1 MSDYPKNEFPTDKF
15 PTDETDKTDKKNL
28 SNLFGPLGKNPDAVV
43 EKIDTEEFIVNMGP
57 QHPSTHGVCRLLL
70 KMDGEVIVDVVPY
83 VGYLHRSMEKIA
95 ENRTY
100 LQYMPLTDRIDYV
113 SAMFCNHVFCLAV
126 EKLAQIEVPE
136 RAEYIRVIM
145 DELNR
150 IASHLVWLGT
160 FALDLGAITPFLY
173 CFREREKILDLI
185 EMVCGQ
191 RMTFNYMRFG
201 GVSKDLPPEFTPKTK
216 EFIEYFKPRV
226 DEYEYI
232 LTNNPIF
239 LGRTKGV
246 GILDQKTAID
256 YSVTGPNLRAT
267 GLKWDL
273 RKEEPYSIYDRFEF
287 DIPNGTNSDTWDR
300 YMVRIQEM
308 RQANRIV
315 EQALESLPEGEIKT
329 KTPTVFRPPEGEVYA
344 RIESTRGEMGF
355 YIVSDG
361 STKPYRLKM
370 RTASFSN
377 LAVLPEMSRGWKIAD
392 IVAIFASL
400 DVIMPDV
407 DR

>member
-1 MSDYPKNEFPTDKF
+1 MSDYPKNEFPTDKN
-15 PTDETDKTDKKNL
+15 NL
-28 SNLFGPLGKNPDAVV
+28 SNLSDPLAGNRATVV

-100 LQYMPLTDRIDYV
+100 LQYIPLTDRIDYV
-113 SAMFCNHVFCLAV
+113 SAMFCNHGFCLAV
-126 EKLAQIEVPE
+126 EKLAQIQVPE

-150 IASHLVWLGT
+150 IASHLIWLAT

-173 CFREREKILDLI
+173 CFREREKVLDLL

-201 GVSKDLPPEFTPKTK
+201 GVSRDLPPEFAPKAK
-216 EFIEYFKPRV
+216 EFVEYFKPRV

-232 LTNNPIF
+232 LTQNPIF
-239 LGRTKGV
+239 LRRTKGV

-273 RKEEPYSIYDRFEF
+273 RKEEPYSVYDRFEF
-287 DIPNGTNSDTWDR
+287 DIPAGTNSDTWDR

-315 EQALESLPEGEIKT
+315 EQALESIPEGEIKT
-329 KTPTVFRPPEGEVYA
+329 KTPAVFRPPEGEVYA

-361 STKPYRLKM
+361 STIPYRVKL

>member
-1 MSDYPKNEFPTDKF
+1 MSDYPKNEFPTD
-15 PTDETDKTDKKNL
+15 ETDKDNL
-28 SNLFGPLGKNPDAVV
+28 SNLFDPLEKNPDTVA

-83 VGYLHRSMEKIA
+83 VGYLHRSMEKVA

-100 LQYMPLTDRIDYV
+100 LQYIPLTDRIDYV

-126 EKLAQIEVPE
+126 EKLAQIQVPE

-173 CFREREKILDLI
+173 CFREREKVLDLL
-185 EMVCGQ
+185 EMVSGQ

-201 GVSKDLPPEFTPKTK
+201 GVSKDLPPEFIPKTK

-273 RKEEPYSIYDRFEF
+273 RKDEPYSIYDRFEF
-287 DIPNGTNSDTWDR
+287 DIPAGTNSDTWDR

-315 EQALESLPEGEIKT
+315 EQALESIPEGEIKT
-329 KTPTVFRPPEGEVYA
+329 KTPTVFRPPKGEVYA

-361 STKPYRLKM
+361 STIPYRLKM

>member
-1 MSDYPKNEFPTDKF
+1 LSDYPKNEFPTDEFSTEEKDRSD
-15 PTDETDKTDKKNL
+15 PKNL
-28 SNLFGPLGKNPDAVV
+28 FDLLGKNLDTQV

-70 KMDGEVIVDVVPY
+70 KMDGEVIVDVVPF

-100 LQYMPLTDRIDYV
+100 LQYIPLTDRIDYV
-113 SAMFCNHVFCLAV
+113 SAMFCNHVFCMAV

-136 RAEYIRVIM
+136 RAEYIRIIM

-173 CFREREKILDLI
+173 CFREREKILDLL

-201 GVSKDLPPEFTPKTK
+201 GVSRDLPPEFIPKVK
-216 EFIEYFKPRV
+216 EFVQYFKPRV

-287 DIPNGTNSDTWDR
+287 DVPTGTNSDVWDR
-300 YMVRIQEM
+300 YIVRIQEM

-315 EQALESLPEGEIKT
+315 EQALKSIPEGEIKT
-329 KTPTVFRPPEGEVYA
+329 KTPAVFRPPKGEVYA

-361 STKPYRLKM
+361 STIPYRVKI

-377 LAVLPEMSRGWKIAD
+377 LAALPEMSRGWKIAD

>member
-1 MSDYPKNEFPTDKF
+1 MSDYPKNSLDLPFIT
-15 PTDETDKTDKKNL
+15 T
-28 SNLFGPLGKNPDAVV
+28 
-43 EKIDTEEFIVNMGP
+43 EKVGTEEFILNMGP
-57 QHPSTHGVCRLLL
+57 QHPSTHGVCRLIL
-70 KMDGEVIVDVVPY
+70 KMDGEVIVDLVPI
-83 VGYLHRSMEKIA
+83 VGYLHRALEKIA

-100 LQYMPLTDRIDYV
+100 LQFIPYTDRIDYV
-113 SAMFCNHVFCLAV
+113 SAMLCNHGFCMAV
-126 EKLAQIEVPE
+126 EKLAEIEVPQ

-150 IASHLVWLGT
+150 IASHLIWLGT
-160 FALDLGAITPFLY
+160 FSLDLGAITPFLY
-173 CFREREKILDLI
+173 CFREREMILDLI
-185 EMVCGQ
+185 EMTCGQ
-191 RMTFNYMRFG
+191 RITFNYMRVG
-201 GVSKDLPPEFTPKTK
+201 GVSRDLPREFIPKAK
-216 EFIEYFKPRV
+216 EFVKYFKPRV
-226 DEYEYI
+226 DEYEAI
-232 LTNNPIF
+232 LTQNPIF

-273 RKEEPYSIYDRFEF
+273 RKEEPYSIYDKFEF
-287 DIPNGTNSDTWDR
+287 DIPTGTKSDTWDR

-315 EQALESLPEGEIKT
+315 EQALESIPEGEIKT
-329 KTPTVFRPPEGEVYA
+329 KTKAVFKPPQGEAYTRV
-344 RIESTRGEMGF
+344 ESTRGEMGF
-355 YIVSDG
+355 YVVSEGD
-361 STKPYRLKM
+361 TMPYRLKL

-377 LAVLPEMSRGWKIAD
+377 LAVLPEMVRGWKIAD
-392 IVAIFASL
+392 LVVIFASL

>member
-1 MSDYPKNEFPTDKF
+1 MSNYPKNEFPS
-15 PTDETDKTDKKNL
+15 DERDKTKAENL
-28 SNLFGPLGKNPDAVV
+28 IDPLGKNPDTVV

-100 LQYMPLTDRIDYV
+100 LQYIPFTDRIDYV
-113 SAMFCNHVFCLAV
+113 SAMFCNHVFCMAV

-150 IASHLVWLGT
+150 IASHLIWLAT

-173 CFREREKILDLI
+173 CFREREKVLDLL

-201 GVSKDLPPEFTPKTK
+201 GVSRDLPPEFIPKAK
-216 EFIEYFKPRV
+216 EFVQYFKPRV

-232 LTNNPIF
+232 LTENPIF

-246 GILDQKTAID
+246 GILDKKTAID

-273 RKEEPYSIYDRFEF
+273 RKEEPYSIYDKFEF
-287 DIPNGTNSDTWDR
+287 DIPTGTNSDTWDR

-315 EQALESLPEGEIKT
+315 EQALESVPEGEIKT
-329 KTPTVFRPPEGEVYA
+329 KIPAVFRPPKGEVYA

>member
-1 MSDYPKNEFPTDKF
+1 LSDYLKNKFPPDRFPTDD
-15 PTDETDKTDKKNL
+15 TDENNL
-28 SNLFGPLGKNPDAVV
+28 SNRFNPLGNIPNTMV
-43 EKIDTEEFIVNMGP
+43 EKVGDEEFLVNMGP

-70 KMDGEVIVDVVPY
+70 KMDGEVIMDVVPY
-83 VGYLHRSMEKIA
+83 IGYLHRSMEKIA

-126 EKLAQIEVPE
+126 EKLAQIAVPE

-150 IASHLVWLGT
+150 IASHLIWLGT

-173 CFREREKILDLI
+173 CFREREKILDLL

-201 GVSKDLPPEFTPKTK
+201 GVSRDLPPEFILKAK
-216 EFIEYFKPRV
+216 EFVQYFKPRV

-267 GLKWDL
+267 GLRWDL

-287 DIPNGTNSDTWDR
+287 DIPAGTNSDVWDR
-300 YMVRIQEM
+300 YIVRIQEM

-315 EQALESLPEGEIKT
+315 EQALESIPEGEIKT
-329 KTPTVFRPPEGEVYA
+329 KTPTVFRPPKGEVYA

-361 STKPYRLKM
+361 STIPYRIKL

>member
-1 MSDYPKNEFPTDKF
+1 LSDYPKNSL
-15 PTDETDKTDKKNL
+15 NL
-28 SNLFGPLGKNPDAVV
+28 PFITT
-43 EKIDTEEFIVNMGP
+43 EKVGTEEFILNMGP

-70 KMDGEVIVDVVPY
+70 KMDGEVIVDLIPI
-83 VGYLHRSMEKIA
+83 VGYLHRALEKIA

-100 LQYMPLTDRIDYV
+100 LQFIPYTDRIDYV
-113 SAMFCNHVFCLAV
+113 SAMLCNHGLCMAV
-126 EKLAQIEVPE
+126 EKLAEIEVPQ

-173 CFREREKILDLI
+173 CFREREMILDLI
-185 EMVCGQ
+185 EMTCGQ
-191 RMTFNYMRFG
+191 RMTFNYMRVG
-201 GVSKDLPPEFTPKTK
+201 GVSRDLPK
-216 EFIEYFKPRV
+216 EFIPKAREFVKYFKPRV
-226 DEYEYI
+226 DEYEAI
-232 LTNNPIF
+232 LTQNPIF

-246 GILDQKTAID
+246 GILDKKTAID
-256 YSVTGPNLRAT
+256 YSVTGPNLRAG
-267 GLKWDL
+267 GLRWDL
-273 RKEEPYSIYDRFEF
+273 RKEEPYSVYDKFEF
-287 DIPNGTNSDTWDR
+287 DIPTGTQSDTWDR

-315 EQALESLPEGEIKT
+315 EQALESIPEGEIKAKT
-329 KTPTVFRPPEGEVYA
+329 KAVFKPPKGEAYA
-344 RIESTRGEMGF
+344 RVESTRGEMGF
-355 YIVSDG
+355 YVVSEGD
-361 STKPYRLKM
+361 TMPYRLKL

-377 LAVLPEMSRGWKIAD
+377 LAVLPEMVRGWKIAD
-392 IVAIFASL
+392 LVVIFASL

>member
-1 MSDYPKNEFPTDKF
+1 LSDYPKNEFPTDKF
-15 PTDETDKTDKKNL
+15 PTDGTDETDENNL
-28 SNLFGPLGKNPDAVV
+28 ENLVDPLGRNPDTVV

-173 CFREREKILDLI
+173 CFREREKVLDLI

-201 GVSKDLPPEFTPKTK
+201 GVSKDLPPEFIPKTK

-246 GILDQKTAID
+246 GILDKKIAID
-256 YSVTGPNLRAT
+256 YSVTGPNLRAA

-287 DIPNGTNSDTWDR
+287 DIPTGTNSDTWDR

-329 KTPTVFRPPEGEVYA
+329 KTPAVFRPPKGEVYA

-377 LAVLPEMSRGWKIAD
+377 LAALPEMSRGWKIAD

>member
-1 MSDYPKNEFPTDKF
+1 
-15 PTDETDKTDKKNL
+15 
-28 SNLFGPLGKNPDAVV
+28 
-43 EKIDTEEFIVNMGP
+43 MGP

-70 KMDGEVIVDVVPY
+70 KMDGEVIPY
-83 VGYLHRSMEKIA
+83 
-95 ENRTY
+95 
-100 LQYMPLTDRIDYV
+100 TDRIDYV
-113 SAMFCNHVFCLAV
+113 SAMFCNHGFCMAV
-126 EKLAQIEVPE
+126 EKLAEIEVPE

-150 IASHLVWLGT
+150 IASHLIWLGT

-173 CFREREKILDLI
+173 CFREREMILDLF
-185 EMVCGQ
+185 EMTCGQ
-191 RMTFNYMRFG
+191 RMTFNYMRAG
-201 GVSKDLPPEFTPKTK
+201 GVSRDLPEGFISKAK
-216 EFIEYFKPRV
+216 EFVKYFKPRV
-226 DEYEYI
+226 DEYEAI
-232 LTNNPIF
+232 LTENPIF

-246 GILDQKTAID
+246 GILDKKTAID

-273 RKEEPYSIYDRFEF
+273 RKEEPYSVYDRFEF
-287 DIPNGTNSDTWDR
+287 DIPTGTKSDTWDR
-300 YMVRIQEM
+300 YIVRVQEM

-315 EQALESLPEGEIKT
+315 EQALESIPEGEIKT
-329 KTPTVFRPPEGEVYA
+329 KTKPVFKPPQGEAYV

-355 YIVSDG
+355 YIVSEG
-361 STKPYRLKM
+361 EKTMPYRAKL

-377 LAVLPEMSRGWKIAD
+377 LAALPEMTRGWKIAD
-392 IVAIFASL
+392 LVVIFASL

>member
-1 MSDYPKNEFPTDKF
+1 LSNYQKNEFPSDERDKRKA
-15 PTDETDKTDKKNL
+15 ENL
-28 SNLFGPLGKNPDAVV
+28 IDPLGKNPDTVV

-100 LQYMPLTDRIDYV
+100 LQYIPLTDRIDYV
-113 SAMFCNHVFCLAV
+113 SAMFCNHVFCMAV

-150 IASHLVWLGT
+150 IASHLIWLAT

-173 CFREREKILDLI
+173 CFREREKVLDLL

-201 GVSKDLPPEFTPKTK
+201 GVSRDLPPEFIPKAK
-216 EFIEYFKPRV
+216 EFVQYFKPRV

-232 LTNNPIF
+232 LTENPIF

-246 GILDQKTAID
+246 GILDKKTAID

-273 RKEEPYSIYDRFEF
+273 RKEEPYSIYDKFEF
-287 DIPNGTNSDTWDR
+287 DIPTGTNSDTWDR

-315 EQALESLPEGEIKT
+315 EQALESVPEGEIKT
-329 KTPTVFRPPEGEVYA
+329 KTPTVFRPPKGEVYA

-355 YIVSDG
+355 YIISDG
-361 STKPYRLKM
+361 TTIPYRVKL

>member
-1 MSDYPKNEFPTDKF
+1 MSDYPKNSL
-15 PTDETDKTDKKNL
+15 NL
-28 SNLFGPLGKNPDAVV
+28 PFITT
-43 EKIDTEEFIVNMGP
+43 EKVGTEEFILNMGP
-57 QHPSTHGVCRLLL
+57 QHPSTHGVCRLVL
-70 KMDGEVIVDVVPY
+70 KMDGEVIVDLVPI
-83 VGYLHRSMEKIA
+83 VGYLHRALEKIA

-100 LQYMPLTDRIDYV
+100 LQFIPYTDRIDYV
-113 SAMFCNHVFCLAV
+113 SAMLCNHGFCMAV
-126 EKLAQIEVPE
+126 EKLAEIEVPQ

-173 CFREREKILDLI
+173 CFREREMILDLI
-185 EMVCGQ
+185 EMTCGQ
-191 RMTFNYMRFG
+191 RMTFNYMRVG
-201 GVSKDLPPEFTPKTK
+201 GVSRDLPK
-216 EFIEYFKPRV
+216 EFIPKAREFVKYFKPRV
-226 DEYEYI
+226 DEYEAI
-232 LTNNPIF
+232 LTQNPIF

-246 GILDQKTAID
+246 GILDKKTAID

-273 RKEEPYSIYDRFEF
+273 RKEEPYSIYDKFEF
-287 DIPNGTNSDTWDR
+287 DIPTGTKSDTWDR

-315 EQALESLPEGEIKT
+315 EQALESIPEGEIKAKT
-329 KTPTVFRPPEGEVYA
+329 KAVFKPPKGEAYA
-344 RIESTRGEMGF
+344 RVESTRGEMGF
-355 YIVSDG
+355 YFVSEGD
-361 STKPYRLKM
+361 TTPYRLKL

-377 LAVLPEMSRGWKIAD
+377 LAVLPEMVRGWKIAD
-392 IVAIFASL
+392 LVVIFASL

>member
-1 MSDYPKNEFPTDKF
+1 LSDYPRNSLLT
-15 PTDETDKTDKKNL
+15 
-28 SNLFGPLGKNPDAVV
+28 PLLTV
-43 EKIDTEEFIVNMGP
+43 EKADTEEFIVNMGP

-70 KMDGEVIVDVVPY
+70 KMDGEVVVDVVPI
-83 VGYLHRSMEKIA
+83 VGYLHRALEKIA

-100 LQYMPLTDRIDYV
+100 LQYIPYTDRIDYV
-113 SAMFCNHVFCLAV
+113 TAMICNHGLCMAV

-150 IASHLVWLGT
+150 IASHLIWLGT
-160 FALDLGAITPFLY
+160 FALDIGAITPFLY
-173 CFREREKILDLI
+173 CFREREHILDLF

-191 RMTFNYMRFG
+191 RMTFNYMRVG
-201 GVSKDLPPEFTPKTK
+201 GVSRDLPPEFLPKARQ
-216 EFIEYFKPRV
+216 FVEYFKPKV
-226 DEYEYI
+226 DEYEAI
-232 LTNNPIF
+232 LTENPIF

-246 GILDQKTAID
+246 GILDRKVAID

-273 RKEEPYSIYDRFEF
+273 RKEEPYSVYDRFDF
-287 DIPNGTNSDTWDR
+287 DIPTGTKSDSWDR
-300 YMVRIQEM
+300 YIVRIQEM

-315 EQALESLPEGEIKT
+315 EQALQSIPEGEIKT
-329 KTPTVFRPPEGEVYA
+329 KTKPVFKPPPGEAYV

-355 YIVSDG
+355 YIVSEG
-361 STKPYRLKM
+361 EKTIPYRVKI
-370 RTASFSN
+370 RSASFSN
-377 LAVLPEMSRGWKIAD
+377 LAALPEMVRGWKIAD
-392 IVAIFASL
+392 LVVIFASL

>member
-1 MSDYPKNEFPTDKF
+1 
-15 PTDETDKTDKKNL
+15 
-28 SNLFGPLGKNPDAVV
+28 LGKNPDTVV

-100 LQYMPLTDRIDYV
+100 LQYIPFTDRIDYV
-113 SAMFCNHVFCLAV
+113 SAMFCNHVFCMAV

-150 IASHLVWLGT
+150 IASHLIWLAT

-173 CFREREKILDLI
+173 CFREREKVLDLL

-201 GVSKDLPPEFTPKTK
+201 GVSRDLPPEFIPKAK
-216 EFIEYFKPRV
+216 EFVQYFKPRV

-232 LTNNPIF
+232 LTENPIF

-246 GILDQKTAID
+246 GILDKKTAID

-273 RKEEPYSIYDRFEF
+273 RKEEPYSIYDKFEF
-287 DIPNGTNSDTWDR
+287 DIPTGTNSDTWDR

-315 EQALESLPEGEIKT
+315 EQALESVPEGEIKT
-329 KTPTVFRPPEGEVYA
+329 KTPTVFRPPKGEVYA

-355 YIVSDG
+355 YIISDG
-361 STKPYRLKM
+361 TTIPYRVKL

>member
-1 MSDYPKNEFPTDKF
+1 ME
-15 PTDETDKTDKKNL
+15 NL
-28 SNLFGPLGKNPDAVV
+28 VDPLGRNPDTVV

-100 LQYMPLTDRIDYV
+100 LQYIPLTDRIDYV
-113 SAMFCNHVFCLAV
+113 SAMFCNHVFCMTV
-126 EKLAQIEVPE
+126 EKLAQIHIPE

-150 IASHLVWLGT
+150 IASHLIWLAT

-173 CFREREKILDLI
+173 CFREREKVLDLL
-185 EMVCGQ
+185 EMVSGQ

-201 GVSKDLPPEFTPKTK
+201 GVSKDLPPEFIPKTK
-216 EFIEYFKPRV
+216 EFVEYFKPRV

-273 RKEEPYSIYDRFEF
+273 RKEEPYSVYDRFEF
-287 DIPNGTNSDTWDR
+287 DIPTGANSDTWDR

-329 KTPTVFRPPEGEVYA
+329 KTPTVFRPPKGEVYA

>member
-1 MSDYPKNEFPTDKF
+1 MSDYPKNSLDLPFIT
-15 PTDETDKTDKKNL
+15 T
-28 SNLFGPLGKNPDAVV
+28 
-43 EKIDTEEFIVNMGP
+43 EKVGTEEFILNMGP
-57 QHPSTHGVCRLLL
+57 QHPSTHGVCRLIL
-70 KMDGEVIVDVVPY
+70 KMDGEVIVDLVPI
-83 VGYLHRSMEKIA
+83 VGYLHRALEKIA

-100 LQYMPLTDRIDYV
+100 LQFIPYTDRIDYV
-113 SAMFCNHVFCLAV
+113 SAMLCNHGFCMAV
-126 EKLAQIEVPE
+126 EKLAEIEVPQ

-150 IASHLVWLGT
+150 IASHLIWLGT
-160 FALDLGAITPFLY
+160 FSLDLGAITPFLY
-173 CFREREKILDLI
+173 CFREREMILDLI
-185 EMVCGQ
+185 EMTCGQ
-191 RMTFNYMRFG
+191 RITFNYMRVG
-201 GVSKDLPPEFTPKTK
+201 GVSRDLPR
-216 EFIEYFKPRV
+216 EFIPKAREFVKYFKPRV
-226 DEYEYI
+226 DEYEAI
-232 LTNNPIF
+232 LTQNPIF

-273 RKEEPYSIYDRFEF
+273 RKEEPYSIYDKFEF
-287 DIPNGTNSDTWDR
+287 DIPTGTKSDTWDR

-315 EQALESLPEGEIKT
+315 EQALESIPEGEIKT
-329 KTPTVFRPPEGEVYA
+329 KTKAVFKPPQGEAYTRV
-344 RIESTRGEMGF
+344 ESTRGEMGF
-355 YIVSDG
+355 YVVSEGD
-361 STKPYRLKM
+361 TMPYRLKL

-377 LAVLPEMSRGWKIAD
+377 LAVLPEMVRGWKIAD
-392 IVAIFASL
+392 LVVIFASL

>member
-1 MSDYPKNEFPTDKF
+1 LSDYPKNSL
-15 PTDETDKTDKKNL
+15 NV
-28 SNLFGPLGKNPDAVV
+28 PLMTA
-43 EKIDTEEFIVNMGP
+43 EKVGTEEFIVNMGP

-70 KMDGEVIVDVVPY
+70 KMDGEVIVDLVPI
-83 VGYLHRSMEKIA
+83 VGYLHRALEKIA

-100 LQYMPLTDRIDYV
+100 LQYIPYTDRIDYV
-113 SAMFCNHVFCLAV
+113 SAMLCNHGFCMMV
-126 EKLAQIEVPE
+126 EKLAEIEVPE

-150 IASHLVWLGT
+150 IASHLIWLGT
-160 FALDLGAITPFLY
+160 FSLDLGAITPFLY
-173 CFREREKILDLI
+173 CFREREMIMDLI
-185 EMVCGQ
+185 EMTCGQ
-191 RMTFNYMRFG
+191 RITFNYMRVG
-201 GVSKDLPPEFTPKTK
+201 GVSKDLPDGFIPKAK
-216 EFIEYFKPRV
+216 EFVKYFKPRV
-226 DEYEYI
+226 DEYEAI
-232 LTNNPIF
+232 LTQNPIF

-246 GILDQKTAID
+246 GILKQKTAID

-273 RKEEPYSIYDRFEF
+273 RKEEPYSIYDRFDFE
-287 DIPNGTNSDTWDR
+287 IPTGTNSDTWDR

-315 EQALESLPEGEIKT
+315 EQALDSIPEGEIKT
-329 KTPTVFRPPEGEVYA
+329 KTKPVFKPPKGEAYV

-355 YIVSDG
+355 YIVSEGDK
-361 STKPYRLKM
+361 TMPYRVKL

-377 LAVLPEMSRGWKIAD
+377 LAVLPEMVKGWKIAD
-392 IVAIFASL
+392 LVVIFASL

>member
-1 MSDYPKNEFPTDKF
+1 MSDYLKNSFQQPSYT
-15 PTDETDKTDKKNL
+15 
-28 SNLFGPLGKNPDAVV
+28 A
-43 EKIDTEEFIVNMGP
+43 EKVGTEEFIVNMGP

-70 KMDGEVIVDVVPY
+70 KMDGEVIVDVIPY
-83 VGYLHRSMEKIA
+83 IGYLHRSMEKIA

-100 LQYMPLTDRIDYV
+100 LQYIPFTDRIDYV
-113 SAMFCNHVFCLAV
+113 SAMFCNHVFCMAV
-126 EKLAQIEVPE
+126 EKLAQIPVPE
-136 RAEYIRVIM
+136 RAEYIRVIV

-150 IASHLVWLGT
+150 IASHLIWLGT

-173 CFREREKILDLI
+173 CFREREKILDLL

-201 GVSKDLPPEFTPKTK
+201 GVSRDLPPEFIPKAK
-216 EFIEYFKPRV
+216 EFVQYFKPRV
-226 DEYEYI
+226 DEYEAI

-246 GILDQKTAID
+246 GILEKKTAID

-267 GLKWDL
+267 GLRWDL

-287 DIPNGTNSDTWDR
+287 DIPTGTNSDVWDR
-300 YMVRIQEM
+300 YIVRIQEM

-315 EQALESLPEGEIKT
+315 EQALESIPEGEIKT
-329 KTPTVFRPPEGEVYA
+329 KTPTVFRPPKGEVYA

-361 STKPYRLKM
+361 STIPYRIKL

>member
-1 MSDYPKNEFPTDKF
+1 MSDYPKNSL
-15 PTDETDKTDKKNL
+15 NL
-28 SNLFGPLGKNPDAVV
+28 PFITT
-43 EKIDTEEFIVNMGP
+43 EKVGTEEFILNMGP
-57 QHPSTHGVCRLLL
+57 QHPSTHGVCRLIL
-70 KMDGEVIVDVVPY
+70 KMDGEVIVDLVPI
-83 VGYLHRSMEKIA
+83 VGYLHRALEKIA

-100 LQYMPLTDRIDYV
+100 LQFIPYTDRIDYV
-113 SAMFCNHVFCLAV
+113 SAMLCNHGFCMAV
-126 EKLAQIEVPE
+126 EKLAEIEVPQ

-150 IASHLVWLGT
+150 IASHLIWLGT
-160 FALDLGAITPFLY
+160 FSLDLGAITPFLY
-173 CFREREKILDLI
+173 CFREREMILDLI
-185 EMVCGQ
+185 EMTCGQ
-191 RMTFNYMRFG
+191 RITFNYMRVG
-201 GVSKDLPPEFTPKTK
+201 GVSRDLPR
-216 EFIEYFKPRV
+216 EFIPKAREFVKYFKPRV
-226 DEYEYI
+226 DEYEAI
-232 LTNNPIF
+232 LTQNPIF

-273 RKEEPYSIYDRFEF
+273 RKEEPYSIYDKFEF
-287 DIPNGTNSDTWDR
+287 DIPTGTKSDTWDR

-315 EQALESLPEGEIKT
+315 EQALESIPEGEIKAKT
-329 KTPTVFRPPEGEVYA
+329 KAVFKPPQGEAYTRV
-344 RIESTRGEMGF
+344 ESTRGEMGF
-355 YIVSDG
+355 YVVSEGD
-361 STKPYRLKM
+361 TMPYRLKL

-377 LAVLPEMSRGWKIAD
+377 LAVLPEMVRGWKIAD
-392 IVAIFASL
+392 LVVIFASL

>member
-1 MSDYPKNEFPTDKF
+1 LSDYQKNKF
-15 PTDETDKTDKKNL
+15 PADEVGRDNL
-28 SNLFGPLGKNPDAVV
+28 SNLSDPSGNIPDTMM
-43 EKIDTEEFIVNMGP
+43 EKVGAEEFLVNMGP

-83 VGYLHRSMEKIA
+83 VGYLHRSMEKMA

-126 EKLAQIEVPE
+126 EKLAQIQVPE

-150 IASHLVWLGT
+150 IASHLIWLGT

-173 CFREREKILDLI
+173 CFREREKILDLL
-185 EMVCGQ
+185 EMVSGQ

-201 GVSKDLPPEFTPKTK
+201 GVSKDLPPEFIPKAK
-216 EFIEYFKPRV
+216 EFVQYFKPRV

-239 LGRTKGV
+239 LGRTKEV
-246 GILDQKTAID
+246 GILEKKIAID
-256 YSVTGPNLRAT
+256 YSVTGPNLRAA
-267 GLKWDL
+267 GLRWDL
-273 RKEEPYSIYDRFEF
+273 RKEEPYSIYNRFEF
-287 DIPNGTNSDTWDR
+287 DVPAGTSSDVWDR
-300 YMVRIQEM
+300 YIVRIQEM

-315 EQALESLPEGEIKT
+315 EQALESIPEGEIKT
-329 KTPTVFRPPEGEVYA
+329 KTPTVFRPPKGEVYA

-361 STKPYRLKM
+361 STIPYRVKL

-377 LAVLPEMSRGWKIAD
+377 LAVLPIMSRGWKIAD

>member
-1 MSDYPKNEFPTDKF
+1 LSNYQKNEFPSDERDKRKA
-15 PTDETDKTDKKNL
+15 ENL
-28 SNLFGPLGKNPDAVV
+28 IDPLGKNPDTVV

-100 LQYMPLTDRIDYV
+100 LQYIPFTDRIDYV
-113 SAMFCNHVFCLAV
+113 SAMFCNHVFCMAV

-150 IASHLVWLGT
+150 IASHLIWLAT

-173 CFREREKILDLI
+173 CFREREKVLDLL

-201 GVSKDLPPEFTPKTK
+201 GVSRDLPPEFIPKAK
-216 EFIEYFKPRV
+216 EFVQYFKPRV

-232 LTNNPIF
+232 LTENPIF

-246 GILDQKTAID
+246 GILDKKTAID

-273 RKEEPYSIYDRFEF
+273 RKEEPYSIYDKFEF
-287 DIPNGTNSDTWDR
+287 DIPTGTNSDTWDR

-315 EQALESLPEGEIKT
+315 EQALESVPEGEIKT
-329 KTPTVFRPPEGEVYA
+329 KTPTVFRPPKGEVYA

-355 YIVSDG
+355 YIISDG
-361 STKPYRLKM
+361 TTIPYRVKL

>member
-1 MSDYPKNEFPTDKF
+1 LSDYPKNEFPTD
-15 PTDETDKTDKKNL
+15 ETNKNDPKNL
-28 SNLFGPLGKNPDAVV
+28 FNLLGKNPDTVV

-70 KMDGEVIVDVVPY
+70 KMDGEVIVDLVPH

-100 LQYMPLTDRIDYV
+100 LQYIPFTDRIDYV
-113 SAMFCNHVFCLAV
+113 SAMFCNHVFCMAV
-126 EKLAQIEVPE
+126 EKLAQIQVPE

-150 IASHLVWLGT
+150 IASHLIWLAT

-173 CFREREKILDLI
+173 CFREREKVLDLL
-185 EMVCGQ
+185 EMVSGQ

-201 GVSKDLPPEFTPKTK
+201 GVSRDLSPEFIPKAK
-216 EFIEYFKPRV
+216 GFIEYFKPRL

-287 DIPNGTNSDTWDR
+287 DIPTGTNSDTWDR

-315 EQALESLPEGEIKT
+315 EQALQSIPEGEIKT
-329 KTPTVFRPPEGEVYA
+329 KTPAVFRPPQGEVYA

-361 STKPYRLKM
+361 STKPYRVKI

-377 LAVLPEMSRGWKIAD
+377 LAALPEMSRGWKIAD

>member
-1 MSDYPKNEFPTDKF
+1 MSNYQKNEFPS
-15 PTDETDKTDKKNL
+15 DERDKTKAENL
-28 SNLFGPLGKNPDAVV
+28 IDPLGKNPDTVV

-100 LQYMPLTDRIDYV
+100 LQYIPLTDRIDYV
-113 SAMFCNHVFCLAV
+113 SAMFCNHVFCMAV

-150 IASHLVWLGT
+150 IASHLIWLAT

-173 CFREREKILDLI
+173 CFREREKVLDLL

-201 GVSKDLPPEFTPKTK
+201 GVSRDLPPEFIPKAK
-216 EFIEYFKPRV
+216 EFVQYFKPRV

-232 LTNNPIF
+232 LTENPIF

-246 GILDQKTAID
+246 GILDKKTAID

-287 DIPNGTNSDTWDR
+287 DIPTGTNSDTWDR

-315 EQALESLPEGEIKT
+315 EQALESVPEGEIKT
-329 KTPTVFRPPEGEVYA
+329 KTPTVFRPPKGEVYA

-355 YIVSDG
+355 YIISDG
-361 STKPYRLKM
+361 STIPYRVKL

>member
-1 MSDYPKNEFPTDKF
+1 MSDYPKNEFPTDE
-15 PTDETDKTDKKNL
+15 TDENNPKNL
-28 SNLFGPLGKNPDAVV
+28 SGLLGKKPDTVV

-83 VGYLHRSMEKIA
+83 VGYLHRSMEKVA

-100 LQYMPLTDRIDYV
+100 LQYIPLTDRIDYV

-126 EKLAQIEVPE
+126 EKLAQIQVPE

-150 IASHLVWLGT
+150 IASHLIWLAT

-173 CFREREKILDLI
+173 CFREREKVLDLL
-185 EMVCGQ
+185 EMVSGQ

-201 GVSKDLPPEFTPKTK
+201 GVSKDLPPEFIPKTK

-246 GILDQKTAID
+246 GILDKKTAID

-273 RKEEPYSIYDRFEF
+273 RKDEPYSIYDRFEF
-287 DIPNGTNSDTWDR
+287 DIPTGTNSDTWDR

-315 EQALESLPEGEIKT
+315 EQALESIPEGEIKT
-329 KTPTVFRPPEGEVYA
+329 KTPAVFRPPKGEVYA